1 MKSLGTALRVLKRL
15 GEFDEPRGV
24 AEIADG
30 LGLGRSQCSKL
41 LGTMREAGLIS
52 QDARTR
58 KYQIGIGAYAIG
70 CRYIRNEPLAQEA
83 LPVMRALVRDFG
95 FSVTLS
101 RMFDDAVLHIQ
112 VVEGPA
118 LLERPMR
125 VGSRSPYHANSAGRV
140 LLSRRPPDELL
151 ALFARKPPARFT
163 DRTITDPEELL
174 AAFARA
180 GRLGAAFTVGETV
193 GGAGALAAPIIS
205 PTQTVA
211 GSLALVC
218 PPHQS
223 EECVRPNVLAALHNA
238 ARIISIRLGADAYPY
253 GDPNVASSTA
263 QNEAICAVLLGR
275 SSRLDAP

>member
-1 MKSLGTALRVLKRL
+1 MKSLGTALRVLNRL
-15 GEFDEPRGV
+15 GEFDEPLGV

-41 LGTMREAGLIS
+41 LGTMREARLIS
-52 QDARTR
+52 QDKRTR
-58 KYQIGIGAYAIG
+58 KYRIGIGAYAIG
-70 CRYIRNEPLAQEA
+70 CRYIRNEPLSQEA
-83 LPVMRALVRDFG
+83 LPLMRALVRDFG

-101 RMFDDAVLHIQ
+101 RLYDDAVLHIQ

-140 LLSRRPPDELL
+140 LLSRTPTDELL
-151 ALFARKPPARFT
+151 ALFDRRPLTRYT
-163 DRTITDPEELL
+163 DRTITEPEVLLSELS
-174 AAFARA
+174 RTR
-180 GRLGAAFTVGETV
+180 RLGAAFTVGETV

-205 PTQTVA
+205 PTQTVS

-218 PPHQS
+218 PPQQS
-223 EECVRPNVLAALHNA
+223 RECVRPDVLAALHDA

-253 GDPNVASSTA
+253 GDPNTA
-263 QNEAICAVLLGR
+263 TNLAHNEAVCAELLDR
-275 SSRLDAP
+275 PSSSPTA